1 MTPIAFIRQ
10 NVFGLSQ
17 SAFAS
22 LAETTQP
29 TVSRWENRELAPDTN
44 QCALIRKAALE
55 RGLDWDDR
63 WFFELPAEVMQ

>member
-17 SAFAS
+17 SAFAT
-22 LAETTQP
+22 LADTTQP
-29 TVSRWENRELAPDTN
+29 TVSRWENEELAPDTN

-55 RGLDWDDR
+55 RGLALDDR
-63 WFFELPAEVMQ
+63 WFFELPEGVR

>member
-17 SAFAS
+17 AAFAA

-29 TVSRWENRELAPDTN
+29 TVSRWENGELAPDTN
-44 QCALIRKAALE
+44 QCALIRRAAQDRSLA
-55 RGLDWDDR
+55 WDDR
-63 WFFELPAEVMQ
+63 WFFELPAEAGA